1 MPTFNAADIIG
12 KTLIA
17 KSQVPLYRLP
27 NDGAEVVYNVSPG
40 QSLGIVESFLL
51 PGTNRTNL
59 YWQFKDQNN
68 KFYYSEHKQGIY
80 DVKELANQGALTLEQ
95 QQAAAIEANLTTGD
109 KIFRLIKNTL
119 LIGAGVYLV
128 NTIIKK
134 KL

>member
-1 MPTFNAADIIG
+1 MATFNAADIIG
-12 KTLIA
+12 KTLVA
-17 KSQVPLYRLP
+17 KTQVPLLRLP
-27 NDGAEVVYNVSPG
+27 NDDAPTVYTVSPG
-40 QSLGIVESFLL
+40 QSLGVVQSYLL
-51 PGTNRTNL
+51 PGANRNNL

-80 DVKELANQGALTLEQ
+80 DIDELSNQGALTLQQ
-95 QQAAAIEANLTTGD
+95 QQAAATEASLSTGD
-109 KIFRLIKNTL
+109 KVFRLIKNAL

>member
-12 KTLIA
+12 KTLVA

-27 NDGAEVVYNVSPG
+27 NDDAEIVYTVSPG
-40 QSLGIVESFLL
+40 QSLGVVQSFLL
-51 PGTNRTNL
+51 PGSNRTNL

-80 DVKELANQGALTLEQ
+80 DIQELFDQGALTLQQ
-95 QQAAAIEANLTTGD
+95 QQAAATEASLSTGD
-109 KIFRLIKNTL
+109 KIFRLIKNAL

>member
-1 MPTFNAADIIG
+1 MATFNAADIIG

-27 NDGAEVVYNVSPG
+27 NDGAEVVYTVSPG
-40 QSLGIVESFLL
+40 QSLGIVESYLL

-95 QQAAAIEANLTTGD
+95 QQAAVVEANLTTGD
-109 KIFRLIKNTL
+109 KVFRLIKNAL
-119 LIGAGVYLV
+119 LLGAGVYLV

>member
-51 PGTNRTNL
+51 PGPDRTNL
-59 YWQFKDQNN
+59 YWQFKDQDN

-95 QQAAAIEANLTTGD
+95 QQAAAIEASLSTGD
-109 KIFRLIKNTL
+109 KIFRLIKNAL

>member
-27 NDGAEVVYNVSPG
+27 NDNAEIVYTVSPG

-51 PGTNRTNL
+51 PGPDRTNL

>member
-12 KTLIA
+12 KTLVA

-27 NDGAEVVYNVSPG
+27 NDNAEIVYTVSPG
-40 QSLGIVESFLL
+40 QSLGVVQSFLL

-59 YWQFKDQNN
+59 YWQFKDENN
-68 KFYYSEHKQGIY
+68 NFYYSEHKQGIY
-80 DVKELANQGALTLEQ
+80 DVKELSDQGALTLQQ
-95 QQAAAIEANLTTGD
+95 QQAAATEANLSTGD
-109 KIFRLIKNTL
+109 KIFRLIKNAL

>member
-12 KTLIA
+12 KTLVA
-17 KSQVPLYRLP
+17 KIQVPLLRLP
-27 NDGAEVVYNVSPG
+27 NDDAPTVYTVSPG
-40 QSLGIVESFLL
+40 QSLGVVQSFLL

-68 KFYYSEHKQGIY
+68 NFYYSEHLQGRY
-80 DVKELANQGALTLEQ
+80 DIQELQDQGALTLQQ
-95 QQAAAIEANLTTGD
+95 QQAAATEANLTTGD
-109 KIFRLIKNTL
+109 KVFRLIKNAL
-119 LIGAGVYLV
+119 LLGAGVYLI

>member
-12 KTLIA
+12 KTLVA

-27 NDGAEVVYNVSPG
+27 NDNAEIVYTVSPG
-40 QSLGIVESFLL
+40 QSLGVVQSFLL
-51 PGTNRTNL
+51 PGTNRNNL

-68 KFYYSEHKQGIY
+68 NFYYSEHKQGIY
-80 DVKELANQGALTLEQ
+80 DVKELSNQGALTLQQ
-95 QQAAAIEANLTTGD
+95 QQAAATEANLTTGD
-109 KIFRLIKNTL
+109 KIFRLIKNAL
-119 LIGAGVYLV
+119 LIGGGVYLV

>member
-12 KTLIA
+12 KTLVA

-27 NDGAEVVYNVSPG
+27 NDNAAIVYTVSPG
-40 QSLGIVESFLL
+40 QSLGIVQSFLL
-51 PGTNRTNL
+51 PGANRTNL

-68 KFYYSEHKQGIY
+68 NFYYSEHKQGIY
-80 DVKELANQGALTLEQ
+80 DVKELSDQGALTLQQ
-95 QQAAAIEANLTTGD
+95 QQAAAIEANLSTGD
-109 KIFRLIKNTL
+109 KIFRLIKNAL

>member
-1 MPTFNAADIIG
+1 MATFNAADIIG
-12 KTLIA
+12 KTLVA

-95 QQAAAIEANLTTGD
+95 QQAAAIEANLTTSD

>member
-1 MPTFNAADIIG
+1 MATFNAADIIG

>member
-12 KTLIA
+12 KTLVA

-27 NDGAEVVYNVSPG
+27 NDDAEIVYTVSPG
-40 QSLGIVESFLL
+40 QSLGVVQSFLL
-51 PGTNRTNL
+51 PGTNRNNL

-68 KFYYSEHKQGIY
+68 NFYYSEHKQGIY
-80 DVKELANQGALTLEQ
+80 DVKELSNQGALTLQQ
-95 QQAAAIEANLTTGD
+95 QQAAATEANLTTGD
-109 KIFRLIKNTL
+109 KIFRLIKNAL
-119 LIGAGVYLV
+119 LIGGGVYLV

>member
-12 KTLIA
+12 KTLVA
-17 KSQVPLYRLP
+17 KTQIPLLRLP
-27 NDGAEVVYNVSPG
+27 NDNAPTVYTVSPG
-40 QSLGIVESFLL
+40 QSLGIVQSFLL
-51 PGTNRTNL
+51 PGPNRTNL

-68 KFYYSEHKQGIY
+68 RFYYSEHKQGIY
-80 DVKELANQGALTLEQ
+80 DVKELSDQGALTLQQ
-95 QQAAAIEANLTTGD
+95 QQAAATEASLSTGD
-109 KIFRLIKNTL
+109 KVFRLIKNAL

>member
-12 KTLIA
+12 KTLVA

-27 NDGAEVVYNVSPG
+27 NDDAAIVYTVSPG
-40 QSLGIVESFLL
+40 QSLGIVQSFLL
-51 PGTNRTNL
+51 PGANRTNL

-68 KFYYSEHKQGIY
+68 NFYYSEHKQGIY
-80 DVKELANQGALTLEQ
+80 DVKELSDQGALTLQQ
-95 QQAAAIEANLTTGD
+95 QQAAAIEANLSTGD
-109 KIFRLIKNTL
+109 KIFRLIKNAL

>member
-12 KTLIA
+12 KTLVA
-17 KSQVPLYRLP
+17 KTQVPLLRLP
-27 NDGAEVVYNVSPG
+27 NDDAPTVYTVSPG
-40 QSLGIVESFLL
+40 QSLGVVQSYLL
-51 PGTNRTNL
+51 PGTNRSNL

-68 KFYYSEHKQGIY
+68 NFYYSEHKQGIY
-80 DVKELANQGALTLEQ
+80 DIQELSDQGALTLQQ
-95 QQAAAIEANLTTGD
+95 QQAAATEASLTTGD
-109 KIFRLIKNTL
+109 KVFRLIKNAL

>member
-12 KTLIA
+12 KTLVA
-17 KSQVPLYRLP
+17 KSQVPLLRLP
-27 NDGAEVVYNVSPG
+27 NDDAPTVYTVSPG
-40 QSLGIVESFLL
+40 QSLGIVQSYLL

-68 KFYYSEHKQGIY
+68 NFYYSEHLLGRY
-80 DVKELANQGALTLEQ
+80 DIQELQDQGALTLQQ
-95 QQAAAIEANLTTGD
+95 QQAAATEANLTTGN
-109 KIFRLIKNTL
+109 KIFRLIKNAL
-119 LIGAGVYLV
+119 LIGGGVYLI

>member
-12 KTLIA
+12 KTLVA
-17 KSQVPLYRLP
+17 KTQVPLLRLP
-27 NDGAEVVYNVSPG
+27 NDDAPTVYTVAPG
-40 QSLGIVESFLL
+40 QSLGVVQSFLL

-68 KFYYSEHKQGIY
+68 NFYYSEHKQGIY

-119 LIGAGVYLV
+119 FIGAGVYLV

>member
-12 KTLIA
+12 KTLVA
-17 KSQVPLYRLP
+17 KTQVPLYRLP
-27 NDGAEVVYNVSPG
+27 NDDAEIVYTVSPG
-40 QSLGIVESFLL
+40 QSLGVVQSFLL

-68 KFYYSEHKQGIY
+68 NFYYSEHKQGIY
-80 DVKELANQGALTLEQ
+80 DVKELSNQGALTLQ
-95 QQAAAIEANLTTGD
+95 QQQDAATEANLTTGD
-109 KIFRLIKNTL
+109 KIFRLIKNAL
-119 LIGAGVYLV
+119 LIGGGVYLI

>member
-12 KTLIA
+12 KTLVA

-27 NDGAEVVYNVSPG
+27 NDNAAIVYTVSPG
-40 QSLGIVESFLL
+40 QSLGIVQSFLL
-51 PGTNRTNL
+51 PGANRTNL

-68 KFYYSEHKQGIY
+68 NFYYSEHKQGIY
-80 DVKELANQGALTLEQ
+80 DVKELSDQGALTLQQ
-95 QQAAAIEANLTTGD
+95 QQAAAIEANLSTGD
-109 KIFRLIKNTL
+109 KIFRLIKNAL
-119 LIGAGVYLV
+119 FFGAGVYLV

>member
-1 MPTFNAADIIG
+1 MATFNAADIIG

-27 NDGAEVVYNVSPG
+27 NDGAEVIYNVSPG

-95 QQAAAIEANLTTGD
+95 QQAAAIEASLSTGD
-109 KIFRLIKNTL
+109 KIFRLIKNAL

>member
-12 KTLIA
+12 KTLVA

-27 NDGAEVVYNVSPG
+27 NDDAEIVYTVSPG
-40 QSLGIVESFLL
+40 QSLGVVQSFLL

-68 KFYYSEHKQGIY
+68 NFYYSEHLQGRY
-80 DVKELANQGALTLEQ
+80 DIQELQDQGALTLQQ
-95 QQAAAIEANLTTGD
+95 QQAAATEASLSTGD
-109 KIFRLIKNTL
+109 KIFRLIKNAL
-119 LIGAGVYLV
+119 LIGGGVYLI

>member
-12 KTLIA
+12 KTLVA

-27 NDGAEVVYNVSPG
+27 NDDAEIVYTVSPG
-40 QSLGIVESFLL
+40 QSLGVVQSFLL

-68 KFYYSEHKQGIY
+68 NFYYSEHLQGRY
-80 DVKELANQGALTLEQ
+80 DIQELQDQGALTLQQ
-95 QQAAAIEANLTTGD
+95 QQAAATEANLTTGD
-109 KIFRLIKNTL
+109 KIFRLIKNAL
-119 LIGAGVYLV
+119 LIGGGVYLI

>member
-12 KTLIA
+12 KTLVA
-17 KSQVPLYRLP
+17 KTQVPLLRLP
-27 NDGAEVVYNVSPG
+27 NDDALTVYTVSPG
-40 QSLGIVESFLL
+40 QSLGVVQSFLL

-68 KFYYSEHKQGIY
+68 NFYYSEHLQGRY
-80 DVKELANQGALTLEQ
+80 DIQELQDQGALTLQQ
-95 QQAAAIEANLTTGD
+95 QQAAATEANLSTAD
-109 KIFRLIKNTL
+109 KVFRLIKNAL
-119 LIGAGVYLV
+119 LLGAGVYLI

>member
-12 KTLIA
+12 KTLVA
-17 KSQVPLYRLP
+17 KTQVPLLRLP
-27 NDGAEVVYNVSPG
+27 NDDAPTVYTVAPG
-40 QSLGIVESFLL
+40 QSLGVVQSFLL

-68 KFYYSEHKQGIY
+68 NFYYSEHKQGIY

-119 LIGAGVYLV
+119 FIGAGVYLI

>member
-12 KTLIA
+12 KTLVA

-27 NDGAEVVYNVSPG
+27 NDNAAIVYTVSPG
-40 QSLGIVESFLL
+40 QSLGIVQSFLL
-51 PGTNRTNL
+51 PGLNRTNL

-68 KFYYSEHKQGIY
+68 NFYYSEHKQGIY
-80 DVKELANQGALTLEQ
+80 DLKELSDQGALTLQQ
-95 QQAAAIEANLTTGD
+95 QQAAAVEANLTTGD
-109 KIFRLIKNTL
+109 KIFRLIKNAL

>member
-109 KIFRLIKNTL
+109 KIFRLIKNTV

>member
-12 KTLIA
+12 KTLVA

-27 NDGAEVVYNVSPG
+27 NDNAEIVYTVSPG
-40 QSLGIVESFLL
+40 QSLGVVQSYLL

-68 KFYYSEHKQGIY
+68 NFYYSEHKQGIY
-80 DVKELANQGALTLEQ
+80 DVKELSNQGTLTLQQ
-95 QQAAAIEANLTTGD
+95 QQAAATEANLSTGD
-109 KIFRLIKNTL
+109 KIFRLIKNAL
-119 LIGAGVYLV
+119 LIGGGVYLI

>member
-1 MPTFNAADIIG
+1 MATFNAADIIG

-27 NDGAEVVYNVSPG
+27 NDNAEIVYTVSPG

-51 PGTNRTNL
+51 PGHDRTNL

-95 QQAAAIEANLTTGD
+95 QQAAAIEASLSTGD
-109 KIFRLIKNTL
+109 KIFRLIKNAL
-119 LIGAGVYLV
+119 LIGGGVYLI

>member
-1 MPTFNAADIIG
+1 MSSYSVDQIIG

-17 KSQVPLYRLP
+17 KSEIPLYRFP
-27 NDGAEVVYNVSPG
+27 NDGAEVVFKVSKG
-40 QSLGIVESFLL
+40 QSLGVVYSYLL
-51 PGTNRTNL
+51 PGPNRTNL
-59 YWQFKDQNN
+59 YWMFKDAND
-68 KFYYSEHKQGIY
+68 KAYYSEHKVDIY
-80 DVKELANQGALTLEQ
+80 DVKELQNQGALTLAE

-109 KIFRLIKNTL
+109 KIFRLIKNAL

>member
-1 MPTFNAADIIG
+1 MATFNAADIIG
-12 KTLIA
+12 KTLVA
-17 KSQVPLYRLP
+17 KTQVPLLRLP
-27 NDGAEVVYNVSPG
+27 NDDAEIVYTVSPG
-40 QSLGIVESFLL
+40 QSLGVVQSYLL
-51 PGTNRTNL
+51 PSANRTNL

-80 DVKELANQGALTLEQ
+80 NIDELSNQGVLTLQQ
-95 QQAAAIEANLTTGD
+95 QQAAATEANLTTGD
-109 KIFRLIKNTL
+109 KIFRLIKNAL

>member
-1 MPTFNAADIIG
+1 MPTFNAGDIIG
-12 KTLIA
+12 KTLVA
-17 KSQVPLYRLP
+17 KTNVPLYRLP
-27 NDGAEVVYNVSPG
+27 NDNAEVVFNVTPG
-40 QSLGIVESFLL
+40 QSLGIVQSFLL
-51 PGTNRTNL
+51 PGPDRTNL

-68 KFYYSEHKQGIY
+68 RFYYSEHKQGIY
-80 DVKELANQGALTLEQ
+80 DVKELANQGALTLQQ

-109 KIFRLIKNTL
+109 KIFRLIKNAL

>member
-1 MPTFNAADIIG
+1 MPTFNADQIIG

-27 NDGAEVVYNVSPG
+27 NDGAEVVFNVSPG
-40 QSLGIVESFLL
+40 QNLGIVYSYLS
-51 PGTNRTNL
+51 PGPNRTNL
-59 YWQFKDQNN
+59 YWMFKDANN

>member
-12 KTLIA
+12 KTLVA
-17 KSQVPLYRLP
+17 KTNIPLYRLP
-27 NDGAEVVYNVSPG
+27 NDNAEVVFNVTPG
-40 QSLGIVESFLL
+40 QSLGVVQSYLL

-59 YWQFKDQNN
+59 FWQFKDQNN
-68 KFYYSEHKQGIY
+68 RFYYSEHKQGIY
-80 DVKELANQGALTLEQ
+80 DIDELSNQGALTLQQ

-109 KIFRLIKNTL
+109 KIFRLIKNAL